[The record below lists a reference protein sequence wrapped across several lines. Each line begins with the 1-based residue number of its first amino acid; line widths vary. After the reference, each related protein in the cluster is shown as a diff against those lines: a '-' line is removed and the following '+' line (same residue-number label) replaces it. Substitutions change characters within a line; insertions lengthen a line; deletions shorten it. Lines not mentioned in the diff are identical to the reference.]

1 MADHQDI
8 SESLLDL
15 TRKEAAWRD
24 RVSRSEALL
33 QDRRKQHEEAS
44 NKAMELFGTK
54 DPGELRAI
62 AKQREQDLHSMIT
75 MYDKSITVLDAVLA
89 SLSAGKKIPPGVLEA
104 LQSLHAESVHNGA
117 EEREVKDD
125 MAESMSVEPQELQG
139 GVDSKQSSRLDDE
152 ALEVAQ
158 SVSDA
163 VNNEAEST
171 ATPLTVDADS
181 TLMAPSSLR
190 QQRPQRL
197 MHTNNVS
204 DISDRPLVSNSD
216 APNQSQTVNR
226 RKMKI

>member
-54 DPGELRAI
+54 DPDELRAI

-75 MYDKSITVLDAVLA
+75 MYDKSITVLDSVLA
-89 SLSAGKKIPPGVLEA
+89 SLSAGKKIPQGVLEA
-104 LQSLHAESVHNGA
+104 LQSLHTESVHNGA
-117 EEREVKDD
+117 GEREV
-125 MAESMSVEPQELQG
+125 MAESMSAEPQALQG
-139 GVDSKQSSRLDDE
+139 ESDSKKSSRSDDE

-158 SVSDA
+158 SVSA
-163 VNNEAEST
+163 TVNNETESA
-171 ATPLTVDADS
+171 ATPLIVDAAPTS
-181 TLMAPSSLR
+181 MAPSTLR

-197 MHTNNVS
+197 IHTNNVS
-204 DISDRPLVSNSD
+204 GIDDRPSVTNSNES
-216 APNQSQTVNR
+216 SQGQAVNR